1 MSTTH
6 VILGGNGVIGR
17 ETAQALLAT
26 GVSVGSVGRRAS
38 TVPGV
43 TSVIADL
50 LDRDAVRTALDGA
63 DVAYLTA
70 GLPYSAALWEQRWPR
85 IVENVIEAAVATGT
99 HLVSLDNVYA
109 YGAVDGPMTEGTPLA
124 PVSRKGR
131 VRARAAAALAA
142 AVAERGLVS
151 TVGRSADFF
160 GPGASTSVFNSFGI
174 DPIAAG
180 RPGTWLYDADLPH
193 SLTYTPDVGRGLA
206 ILGTD
211 TAARGRL
218 WHLPTGPALTG
229 RDYLRLAGGHDGPIK
244 IMGAAMMRIG
254 SLFNAGARETRE
266 MSYQYTAPYRFD
278 SSAFELAFGVR
289 PTPIAD
295 AVAETVR
302 AAGAGVRA

>member
-26 GVSVGSVGRRAS
+26 GVSVGSVGRQVS

-63 DVAYLTA
+63 EVAYLTA

-109 YGAVDGPMTEGTPLA
+109 YGAVDGAMTEETPLA

-131 VRARAAAALAA
+131 VRARAAAALEA

-160 GPGASTSVFNSFGI
+160 GPGASTSVFNLAVRRR
-174 DPIAAG
+174 PAALAQLHARCRSWTG
-180 RPGTWLYDADLPH
+180 HPRHGHRRTRTPLAPPHRPGADRTRLPP
-193 SLTYTPDVGRGLA
+193 SR
-206 ILGTD
+206 
-211 TAARGRL
+211 R
-218 WHLPTGPALTG
+218 
-229 RDYLRLAGGHDGPIK
+229 
-244 IMGAAMMRIG
+244 
-254 SLFNAGARETRE
+254 
-266 MSYQYTAPYRFD
+266 
-278 SSAFELAFGVR
+278 
-289 PTPIAD
+289 
-295 AVAETVR
+295 R
-302 AAGAGVRA
+302 A